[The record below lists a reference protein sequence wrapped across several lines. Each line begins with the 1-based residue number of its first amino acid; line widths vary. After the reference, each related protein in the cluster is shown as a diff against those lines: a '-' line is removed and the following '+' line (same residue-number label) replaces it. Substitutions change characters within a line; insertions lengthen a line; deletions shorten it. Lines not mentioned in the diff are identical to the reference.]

1 MMTGYMKLGFDISK
15 YPNAYAYYA
24 NEITLPL
31 NTRMELDD
39 VDYVCEVFHECYGAL
54 VAEGIS

>member
-1 MMTGYMKLGFDISK
+1 MCTRRHRG
-15 YPNAYAYYA
+15 YAYDYPQA
-24 NEITLPL
+24 YRMFENEITLPL